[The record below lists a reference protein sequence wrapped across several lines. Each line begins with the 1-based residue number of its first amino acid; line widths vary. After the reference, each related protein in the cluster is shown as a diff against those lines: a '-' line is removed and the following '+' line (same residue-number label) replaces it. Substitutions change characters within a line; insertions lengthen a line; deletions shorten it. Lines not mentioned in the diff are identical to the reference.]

1 MISIRLESAFFL
13 HTAAAPEYEEGIM
26 ESEKAPQ
33 FSIQAEIVRLIQAAN
48 GQSSCYA
55 TPANG
60 ECGKT
65 GCAWRSDCF
74 DEARE
79 LFPSLQMQQPE
90 VEKSFGIPSEIIKL
104 LQADDG
110 PNTGAFKPTNSDCRK

>member
-1 MISIRLESAFFL
+1 
-13 HTAAAPEYEEGIM
+13 M

-79 LFPSLQMQQPE
+79 LFPSLQMQQTE
-90 VEKSFGIPSEIIKL
+90 VEKSFGIPAEIIKL
-104 LQADDG
+104 LQTNEGQEAG
-110 PNTGAFKPTNSDCRK
+110 VVKLTNSDCRK